1 MGLLKDIVRVRRG
14 IEPPMG
20 RPRMV
25 PNIPQPIPPLKPF
38 ERFPFDD
45 PRNDFMSIQN
55 IEDVGVPGITPVE
68 PLIPAPIPMP
78 VPPVI
83 PPSIPAPIPLE
94 KLPIQNIREQQI
106 FVPPRN
112 IVDRNIPRE
121 ILPPHPPVE
130 IPIIEDDPIMRSL
143 PVGDPVPFVPPIMP
157 PSRGDFLSMTL

>member
-112 IVDRNIPRE
+112 IVDRNILYGQLFLQPTRTAE
-121 ILPPHPPVE
+121 
-130 IPIIEDDPIMRSL
+130 
-143 PVGDPVPFVPPIMP
+143 FVVL
-157 PSRGDFLSMTL
+157 DFTVQATGATFPE